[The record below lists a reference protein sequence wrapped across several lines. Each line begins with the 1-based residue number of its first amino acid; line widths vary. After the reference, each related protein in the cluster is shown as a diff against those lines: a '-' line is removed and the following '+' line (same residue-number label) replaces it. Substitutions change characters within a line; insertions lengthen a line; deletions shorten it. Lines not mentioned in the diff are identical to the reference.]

1 MSDRTELAALNQYMR
16 SGPFNEW
23 LDITVESLADGRAVL
38 SMPHETML
46 TNPGDGEMIHGGVC
60 ASLVDVAGGMA
71 IMHTLDDDDVFLA
84 TTDMNVRYLRP
95 ATADLR
101 AVGTVERVGS
111 TLAIATVEISDA
123 DSAEDNAVVLGSVS
137 FKLVRSK

>member
-1 MSDRTELAALNQYMR
+1 MSDTTQLAEANQYIR

-23 LDITVESLADGRAVL
+23 LDVTVESLDGDRAVVSL
-38 SMPHETML
+38 PHATKL
-46 TNPGDGEMIHGGVC
+46 TNPGEGGMIHGGIC
-60 ASLVDVAGGMA
+60 ASLVDVAAGA
-71 IMHTLDDDDVFLA
+71 TIMQTLDDDDVFLA

-111 TLAIATVEISDA
+111 TLAIATVEVSET
-123 DSAEDNAVVLGSVS
+123 DSADEPVALGSVS
-137 FKLVRSK
+137 FKIIR